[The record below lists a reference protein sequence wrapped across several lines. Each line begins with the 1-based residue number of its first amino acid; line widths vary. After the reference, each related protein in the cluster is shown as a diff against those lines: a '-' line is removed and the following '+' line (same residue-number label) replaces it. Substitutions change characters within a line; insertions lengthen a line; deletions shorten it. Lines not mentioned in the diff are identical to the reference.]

1 MKSHRES
8 HVICQ
13 DEGSSESVVKPTSG
27 ISRRSFLHL
36 GAALGFAAVTVPR
49 WSLAQIDSGLAY
61 HYRLTAE
68 PAQAELVPGF
78 KTDVLAFNGDIPAPV
93 IRAKQGQPVRIEF
106 TNNLDEPTTIH
117 WHGLRIPIEMDGVP
131 FLSQKPVMPGE
142 TFIYEFTP
150 PDAGTFWYHPHMNS
164 VVQLG
169 KGLVGTFIVE
179 EAVRPDFDIDEVLI
193 LKHWHLDKKGGWK
206 ALTRPRYAARMGTP
220 GEWGTANG
228 INNPQRVYRPGSRV
242 RLRLA
247 NVDNT
252 MTYNLGLKGVN
263 AQVIAIDG
271 NPVLEPF
278 TFEGHKIGP
287 GMRLDLAFVMPD
299 TASGKGK
306 VSLEYSLGKF
316 GFPLASFVPSS
327 EPALQAKPMPRLAM
341 NPVPV
346 PDLEQAET
354 LPFVFEWEGAIS
366 PVDEQGKTHDTF
378 WLINR
383 RPWQGMGPG
392 NIPEPVAD
400 LTLGKSYIFDLKN
413 NTQYHHPIHIHGHTF
428 LVLELDGK
436 PVKPFYTDT
445 VLLGKNGR
453 AKAAF
458 VADNPGR
465 WMYHCHVIEH
475 MKTGLMG
482 YVKVS

>member
-1 MKSHRES
+1 MNRRE
-8 HVICQ
+8 
-13 DEGSSESVVKPTSG
+13 
-27 ISRRSFLHL
+27 FLQL
-36 GAALGFAAVTVPR
+36 SALSTAALAWPS
-49 WSLAQIDSGLAY
+49 WSLAQVSSGHRY

-68 PAQAELVPGF
+68 PARAELVPGF
-78 KTDVLAFNGDIPAPV
+78 QTEVLAFNGQTPAPV

-106 TNNLDEPTTIH
+106 TNKLAEPTTIH

-142 TFIYEFTP
+142 TFVYEFTP

-164 VVQLG
+164 TEQLG
-169 KGLVGTFIVE
+169 RGLVGALIVE
-179 EAVRPDFDIDEVLI
+179 ETVRPDFDIDDVLI

-206 ALTRPRYAARMGTP
+206 TLSRPRYAARMGTP

-228 INNPQRVYRPGSRV
+228 QHNPLRHYRPGSRV

-252 MTYNLGLKGVN
+252 MTYRLQLKGVS

-271 NPVLEPF
+271 NPVREPF
-278 TFEGHKIGP
+278 PLTDHNMGP
-287 GMRLDLAFVMPD
+287 GMRLDLAFVMPQAEQAKKI
-299 TASGKGK
+299 T
-306 VSLEYSLGKF
+306 LQYQLGQF
-316 GFPLASFVPSS
+316 GFPLAQILPTD
-327 EPALQAKPMPRLAM
+327 EAPLPAQPMPQLAL
-341 NPVPV
+341 NPIPV
-346 PDLEQAET
+346 PDLEQAQT

-366 PVDEQGKTHDTF
+366 PVGADGKSDQTF

-392 NIPEPVAD
+392 NIPEPVAQ
-400 LTLGKSYIFDLKN
+400 LELGKSYIFDLRN
-413 NTQYHHPIHIHGHTF
+413 NTQYHHPIHLHGHTF

-436 PVKPFYTDT
+436 PVMPFHTDT

-482 YVKVS
+482 YVSVS

>member
-1 MKSHRES
+1 MSA
-8 HVICQ
+8 
-13 DEGSSESVVKPTSG
+13 
-27 ISRRSFLHL
+27 L
-36 GAALGFAAVTVPR
+36 GAAAVALPR
-49 WSLAQIDSGLAY
+49 WSLAQVDSAIAY

-68 PAQAELVPGF
+68 PAEAELVPGYPSS
-78 KTDVLAFNGDIPAPV
+78 VLAFNGDIPAPV

-106 TNNLDEPTTIH
+106 TNKLDEPTTIH

-142 TFIYEFTP
+142 TFVYEFTP

-169 KGLVGTFIVE
+169 KGLVGALIVE
-179 EAVRPDFDIDEVLI
+179 EAIKPDFDIDEVLI
-193 LKHWHLDKKGGWK
+193 LKHWHLDKQGQWK

-228 INNPQRVYRPGSRV
+228 INNPTLSYRAGSRV

-252 MTYNLGLKGVN
+252 MTYNLRLKGVV
-263 AQVIAIDG
+263 AQVVAIDG
-271 NPVLEPF
+271 NPVAEPF
-278 TFEGHKIGP
+278 VFEQHKIGP
-287 GMRLDLAFVMPD
+287 GMRLDLGFIMPETKPD
-299 TASGKGK
+299 RDG
-306 VSLEYSLGKF
+306 VVLEYLRGKF
-316 GFPLASFVPSS
+316 GFPLASFTASS
-327 EPALQAKPMPRLAM
+327 EPSLKARPIPRVAM

-346 PDLEQAET
+346 PDLQTAET
-354 LPFVFEWEGAIS
+354 IPFAFEWEGAIS
-366 PVDEQGKTHDTF
+366 PVGEDGKTHDTF

-392 NIPEPVAD
+392 NIPDPVAD
-400 LTLGKSYIFDLKN
+400 LELGKSYIFDLKN
-413 NTQYHHPIHIHGHTF
+413 NTQYHHPIHLHGHTF
-428 LVLELDGK
+428 LVLEMDGK

-458 VADNPGR
+458 VADNPGS

-482 YVKVS
+482 YVRVS

>member
-1 MKSHRES
+1 MNRRDFL
-8 HVICQ
+8 Q
-13 DEGSSESVVKPTSG
+13 LSVFGV
-27 ISRRSFLHL
+27 
-36 GAALGFAAVTVPR
+36 AAVAMPR
-49 WSLAQIDSGLAY
+49 WSLAQVESGHAY
-61 HYRLTAE
+61 HYKLLAE
-68 PAQAELVPGF
+68 PATVELVPGF
-78 KTDVLAFNGDIPAPV
+78 KTDVLTFNGNVPAPV

-106 TNNLDEPTTIH
+106 TNNLAEPTTIH

-131 FLSQKPVMPGE
+131 FLSQKPIMPGE

-164 VVQLG
+164 VEQLG
-169 KGLVGTFIVE
+169 RGLVGAFVVE
-179 EAVRPDFDIDEVLI
+179 ESIKPDFDIDETLI
-193 LKHWHLDKKGGWK
+193 LKHWHLDKKGAWK
-206 ALTRPRYAARMGTP
+206 ALSRPRYAARMGTP

-228 INNPQRVYRPGSRV
+228 SSNPRFEYPAGSRV

-252 MTYNLGLKGVN
+252 MTYNLRLKGVK
-263 AQVIAIDG
+263 AKVIAIDG
-271 NPVLEPF
+271 NPVIEAYPF
-278 TFEGHKIGP
+278 DQHRIGP
-287 GMRLDLAFVMPD
+287 GMRLDLAFVMPEQGAGAKTSTD
-299 TASGKGK
+299 NIHTPS
-306 VSLEYSLGKF
+306 VVLEYLRGQF
-316 GFPLASFVPSS
+316 GFPLAHFQSKKGAASP
-327 EPALQAKPMPRLAM
+327 AKPMPKLAM
-341 NPVPV
+341 NPIPV
-346 PDLEQAET
+346 PDLQNAET

-366 PVDEQGKTHDTF
+366 PVDAAGKTHDTF

-383 RPWQGMGPG
+383 RPWIGMGPG

-400 LTLGKSYIFDLKN
+400 LKLGKTYIFDLKN

-428 LVLELDGK
+428 LVLEMDGE
-436 PVKPFYTDT
+436 PVTPFYTDT

-453 AKAAF
+453 AKAAL

-482 YVKVS
+482 YVRVS